1 MRPSNLNAPGAA
13 LGTLAA
19 LLTAGCSS
27 TVVRE
32 NILSSVE
39 TGIGISI
46 AENHQTQLYE
56 VRAGYIRSQFYSI
69 PTGKLVHNT
78 NAATAVVSGPGAV
91 AANAQ
96 ISNAADVTPAVVS
109 GIRMHT
115 GWESLLLGMDVSE
128 NFAVGNAAV
137 MSPAAVAMYVAGADS
152 KEKAQAAAQAAGRT
166 FTPQVMDSMGQI
178 NQLHQTGTSD
188 QQKAIDEAVQGGWG
202 KNWGDFVRSSQPAD
216 WQELGRILS
225 RRGILKP

>member
-1 MRPSNLNAPGAA
+1 MKPSNLSAPGAA
-13 LGTLAA
+13 ALLAA
-19 LLTAGCSS
+19 LITAGCSS

-69 PTGKLVHNT
+69 PTGKLVRNT
-78 NAATAVVSGPGAV
+78 NAASAVVSGPGVAV
-91 AANAQ
+91 TNAQ
-96 ISNAADVTPAVVS
+96 ISNAADVTPTLVS

-128 NFAVGNAAV
+128 NFAVGPVAV

-166 FTPQVMDSMGQI
+166 FTPEVMDAMGRV
-178 NQLHQTGTSD
+178 NQLHQSGTSD
-188 QQKAIDEAVQGGWG
+188 QKQAIDEAIRGGWG
-202 KNWGDFVRSSQPAD
+202 KSWPDFVRGSQPAD
-216 WQELGRILS
+216 WQELGRALS
-225 RRGILKP
+225 RRGVLKP